1 MTYPR
6 QTSMPMGIVFIL
18 CVCPSNCP
26 WAWILYWGHI
36 CWKKNPHFCM
46 LVRWLTL
53 SLFMFMGIIVRP
65 FVHQIFRLLCICW
78 QISCKE
84 WHKIWHADVSRW
96 LTPLWNRSR
105 WLLLS
110 FHTFI
115 RPSDHPCDWVW
126 VLQTNRLDEMV
137 YILACWYIQMIY
149 LQFIDACE
157 YYCPS
162 VHSSGHLGLVFGWA
176 KWCLLP
182 PLGDTGDI
190 CSHYWGGGGV
200 DMERKGCDSIGY

>member
-157 YYCPS
+157 YYCRHGTKGIW
-162 VHSSGHLGLVFGWA
+162 VDRVLY
-176 KWCLLP
+176 LLCDLELMLWP
-182 PLGDTGDI
+182 WPWNGMEWKDI
-190 CSHYWGGGGV
+190 N
-200 DMERKGCDSIGY
+200 DMEPRGCESIEC